1 MTRTEALAILD
12 EYVKN
17 PNLKKH
23 MLAVEAAMRSYAEKY
38 HGDPDEWGIAGLL
51 HDFDWEIH
59 PTAEEHPTKGQPI
72 LESRGVPVTIRR
84 AILAHS
90 AHTGVKP
97 ETVMEKALFASD
109 ELTGLIVAVA
119 LISPNRSLTEVTI
132 GRVIKK
138 MSQKAFAANV
148 NRDEIIEG
156 SALLGIPLELHIGN
170 VLVSMQQIH
179 TMLGL

>member
-1 MTRTEALAILD
+1 MRRDEALAILD

-23 MLAVEAAMRSYAEKY
+23 MLAVEAVMRSYADKY
-38 HGDPDEWGIAGLL
+38 HGDPDGWGIAGLL

-59 PTAEEHPTKGQPI
+59 PTAAEHPVKGQPM
-72 LESRGVPVTIRR
+72 LENRGVPPEIRR
-84 AILAHS
+84 AILAHA

-97 ETVMEKALFASD
+97 ETDMEKALFASD

-119 LISPNRSLTEVTI
+119 LVSPDKKLSDVTI
-132 GRVIKK
+132 DRVIRK
-138 MSQKAFAANV
+138 MAQKSFAANV
-148 NRDEIIEG
+148 NRGEIIEG
-156 SALLGIPLELHIGN
+156 AALLGLPLELHIGN

-179 TMLGL
+179 EQLGL